1 MLCILCSSVG
11 FACHLWVSLICCSL
25 LMVGCWGL
33 EPISYWSKLTKRDRQ
48 SLGGG
53 GVSGEGGGSLRLT
66 RKEGGGLALCLSNS
80 SLDSSSLTMLVRIS
94 LVFCDFSGLAQA
106 NWILEASIKRSWQH
120 NKWSVNTSFRQGI
133 FASVNAYKDTLRTS
147 THTHR
152 QKHFVLTSATL
163 LLDSLDLLIL
173 LNSLGSEY
181 NVLGTGLCFANLG
194 IWNKQRQ

>member
-1 MLCILCSSVG
+1 MLDLHVICECPLSAVHCWWWVVG
-11 FACHLWVSLICCSL
+11 DLNQFHIEVSLQKGT
-25 LMVGCWGL
+25 VRVW
-33 EPISYWSKLTKRDRQ
+33 
-48 SLGGG
+48 GGG
-53 GVSGEGGGSLRLT
+53 GVWVGRGGSLRLT